1 MPSLARCAS
10 WHCRPAAVETHPEQD
25 LSFYAQLLVDLGG
38 GNADMSQPVYLGT
51 GFHVLLSTAAA
62 GGYGNAATL
71 TKGELLIMP
80 RDSLY
85 NPAVPAGSR
94 GRPRTPDGS
103 PVDFVV
109 VTKEKR
115 ADGSP
120 HSHFVV
126 KLFWAMRFQ
135 PAKDTLRERHSLP
148 SHWSCTHAQFLSAT
162 RYVHQATPKKPDVP
176 FPCVYTSWFVLA
188 ILCRAG
194 RSLSRLDTFLV

>member
-38 GNADMSQPVYLGT
+38 DNADMTAVYFGT
-51 GFHVLLSTAAA
+51 VFHVLPSAAA
-62 GGYGNAATL
+62 ADRYRDIATL
-71 TKGELLIMP
+71 TKGGLPTMP
-80 RDSLY
+80 RESVY
-85 NPAVPAGSR
+85 NPAVPAVWR

-109 VTKEKR
+109 VAKEKH

-120 HSHFVV
+120 HFHFVV
-126 KLFWAMRFQ
+126 KLLWALRFK
-135 PAKDTLRERHSLP
+135 PAKDALRESYSLP
-148 SHWSCTHAQFLSAT
+148 SHWFCTHAQFPFAT
-162 RYVHQATPKKPDVP
+162 RYVHQATPQKPDVP
-176 FPCVYTSWFVLA
+176 LPPCVETSFFVLA